1 MWRTTFIA
9 TIKAMCANILGK
21 DSTEAPED
29 GATTQEDHKRLQ
41 THFTYDFA
49 FEASNGHV
57 SWYKVEAHVYLQRK
71 VAKGFV
77 VEITGDHVHRVELD
91 RWQMWWTKMC
101 HLVFDATLLIDSQE
115 YMVLNAWGEK
125 DLFGQ
130 RIPKG
135 FPLMLLVYPEDQDR
149 LREAFNMAT
158 IKSAVRR
165 ELNLRR
171 PRDKFR
177 FSARLFFL
185 AADKED
191 PSLCM
196 VGIRLQKKTRA
207 ALLTQRN
214 KERRAEAA
222 PAPATSPKLR
232 AEGKKGLDFL
242 TTEVIGRDVSSV
254 NIMIPRRSSG
264 TRKGWSSSSLDSI
277 PEENDEEFM
286 ALSETNSHSSGA
298 SESNVPASSDGNEE
312 WSDEDET
319 ASQPSSSSS
328 WDSGRRSPRRSPEPP
343 RPPAAAPRWVIPQ
356 KPTVKLPPTEMRR
369 VTLKWAKQQWD
380 LVLQDFTSVREFK
393 SHIHELTQVPPA
405 RQKLLGLVKGTIL
418 QNDADW
424 AAMVEEAPAQQSV
437 ILVGTAVPNS
447 FDPALW
453 EAEEEALAEEEEDQD
468 EDAKSDRSGSTD

>member
-77 VEITGDHVHRVELD
+77 VEITGDHVHRVELG

-115 YMVLNAWGEK
+115 YTVLNAWGEK

-214 KERRAEAA
+214 RVSKDLPAEAA
-222 PAPATSPKLR
+222 PAPSTSPKLR
-232 AEGKKGLDFL
+232 TEGKKGLDFL
-242 TTEVIGRDVSSV
+242 TAEVNGRDDSFV
-254 NIMIPRRSSG
+254 NIVLPRRSG
-264 TRKGWSSSSLDSI
+264 TRKGWSSSSLHSI
-277 PEENDEEFM
+277 PE
-286 ALSETNSHSSGA
+286 
-298 SESNVPASSDGNEE
+298 V
-312 WSDEDET
+312 
-319 ASQPSSSSS
+319 
-328 WDSGRRSPRRSPEPP
+328 
-343 RPPAAAPRWVIPQ
+343 
-356 KPTVKLPPTEMRR
+356 
-369 VTLKWAKQQWD
+369 
-380 LVLQDFTSVREFK
+380 
-393 SHIHELTQVPPA
+393 
-405 RQKLLGLVKGTIL
+405 
-418 QNDADW
+418 AD
-424 AAMVEEAPAQQSV
+424 
-437 ILVGTAVPNS
+437 
-447 FDPALW
+447 
-453 EAEEEALAEEEEDQD
+453 
-468 EDAKSDRSGSTD
+468 R